1 VGSSPL
7 IIWVVSMLECPYR
20 ETGWRIRLV
29 DIFEDRRSA
38 LGVATPFILRASEDW
53 ALRKLHGHGAT

>member
-1 VGSSPL
+1 
-7 IIWVVSMLECPYR
+7 MLEYPYR
-20 ETGWRIRLV
+20 EIGWRIRLV

-53 ALRKLHGHGAT
+53 ALRKYMDMTPLKALYTKFAT

>member
-1 VGSSPL
+1 
-7 IIWVVSMLECPYR
+7 MLECPYR
-20 ETGWRIRLV
+20 ETGWRIRLL